1 VILRHLAIASIVWL
15 VSSSAGF
22 ADSVSR
28 QYAAVV
34 CTSEASGPWTL
45 RARGTLTRTKS
56 KYELVYTLDIAEHGY
71 TWSFIT
77 NRDGNT
83 TVKGPGFLMDRLGAP
98 PAQAEPGSRRQSL
111 DATGEIREY
120 AGASVLALLIASRCP
135 TRGPRLPPKSTLDLD
150 LEKTNASVASELR
163 MLQPGSAA

>member
-1 VILRHLAIASIVWL
+1 MTRGERLLTSRHLAIAAIASI
-15 VSSSAGF
+15 VSSSSAF

-56 KYELVYTLDIAEHGY
+56 KHELIYRLDIGEHGY

-83 TVKGPGFLMDRLGAP
+83 TVTGPGFLMDRLGAP
-98 PAQAEPGSRRQSL
+98 PAQPELGSRRQSL

-120 AGASVLALLIASRCP
+120 AGPSGLSLLIGSRCP
-135 TRGPRLPPKSTLDLD
+135 TRGPRLPPKSTIDLD
-150 LEKTNASVASELR
+150 AARVAAGHPER
-163 MLQPGSAA
+163 WAA